1 MMKLRGSLGKGESW
15 AGKIVACP
23 TFLQCGID
31 GDALKFD
38 ID

>member
-1 MMKLRGSLGKGESW
+1 MMKRRRSLGKGESW
-15 AGKIVACP
+15 AGETVACP

-31 GDALKFD
+31 GDALKLY